1 MFRRIF
7 GKKPKPPPP
16 AEVKELSLD
25 SLEGEIK
32 KLKDDRLEVV
42 KGEIGPLVEGIA
54 RACEEIKALAKIL
67 AQAEVS
73 KDVYVGLDK
82 SSREARR
89 LFVDKVTR
97 AIEGLKQPKELTW
110 QGLLAFGDSLD
121 RALNM
126 VADAGVVHGRY
137 ASVLF
142 GQHLQSV
149 YQSIHKLQEL
159 GAEFKAAIE
168 VKRDEVQNLDDAS
181 AQIAHLK
188 GLAQRL
194 VHLGA
199 QKEALENRAKSLEG
213 VLEAEGVERD
223 RLTSSQELKDV
234 EKIHHELG
242 QIEQKIARLR
252 GEAASAIS
260 GLQRPFKK
268 MRKLALDGKHPLG
281 RDKFGMLNLCIDEPL
296 EAFLSDGEDLPRLTA
311 LLQDL
316 KNIIESGQ
324 IELNPRERRKKLEQI
339 RGMLGGA
346 LLELRREH
354 DGILVEKVEKERAYI
369 TSPLLKQRSE
379 LERSLEAR
387 RSELEKIQSE
397 LKGLSGEMEKIEG
410 EIGRGRSEL
419 EGKASAVLG
428 AKLKIT

>member
-7 GKKPKPPPP
+7 GKKPKPSPPV
-16 AEVKELSLD
+16 EVRELSLD
-25 SLEGEIK
+25 SLGEEIK

-54 RACEEIKALAKIL
+54 RACEEIKALAEIL

-73 KDVYVGLDK
+73 KEVYVGLDK
-82 SSREARR
+82 SAREARR

-142 GQHLQSV
+142 GQHVQSV

-159 GAEFKAAIE
+159 GAEFKGAIE
-168 VKRDEVQNLDDAS
+168 VKKDEVQNLDNTS
-181 AQIAHLK
+181 AQIGHLK

-234 EKIHHELG
+234 EKIRHELG
-242 QIEQKIARLR
+242 QIEQKISRLR

-281 RDKFGMLNLCIDEPL
+281 RDKFGILDLCIDEPL

-316 KNIIESGQ
+316 KGLIEGGQ

-339 RGMLGGA
+339 RGMLSGA

-369 TSPLLKQRSE
+369 TSPLLKQRAE

-397 LKGLSGEMEKIEG
+397 LKGLSREMEKIEG

-419 EGKASAVLG
+419 EGKASALLSV
-428 AKLKIT
+428 KLKIT